1 LAADV
6 FGFSPA
12 VGDFCVMQ
20 TESRKLRWYAP
31 IWKEPLRWARWV
43 GNSRVNLVCAVV
55 VQLAFCGMWI
65 GSLFSFAT
73 VRSID
78 ELGWLSHVPLVFL
91 VAVAFLASVFI
102 PAAYIYALYRLIGI
116 IDEMSKWA

>member
-1 LAADV
+1 
-6 FGFSPA
+6 
-12 VGDFCVMQ
+12 MQ
-20 TESRKLRWYAP
+20 TQSRKLRWYAP
-31 IWKEPLRWARWV
+31 IWKDPIGWARWV
-43 GNSRVNLVCAVV
+43 GNSRTHLVCAVAFQV
-55 VQLAFCGMWI
+55 AFCGIWI

-116 IDEMSKWA
+116 IDEKSKKA